1 MNIRLPLGVFAAA
14 LVLLTACSGGRP
26 APSGVLAKREVA
38 VPVKVGA
45 VVERAEPVE
54 VRAIGNVLP
63 YSTVQV
69 KAEVGGELTEVHFTE
84 GQDVR
89 KGDLL
94 FTIDPRSLEAALQQ
108 AIATRNRDVAQQ
120 KNAEVDAERYTDL
133 LKEGV
138 IAAQQY
144 DQARSAA
151 DALKAA
157 VAADDAAIENAR
169 VQLSYTKIYSPIDGR
184 TGNLM
189 VNRGNL
195 IKPNDVPIVVIN
207 QIQPIYVAFSVPA
220 QYLPE
225 IKRYQAPRALRVEA
239 SPKGSGER
247 GPAGL
252 LTFIDNSIDVTT
264 GTIQLKGT
272 FENRDRALWPGE
284 FVDVTLTLTTQ
295 PNAIVVPSQA
305 IQTGQ
310 QGQYVFVVKQDMTV
324 EARPVVVNRTMGT
337 YAVVDKGLQPGE
349 TVVTD
354 GQLNLAPGARV
365 SPAAGGQAS

>member
-1 MNIRLPLGVFAAA
+1 MNIRLSLGALAAG
-14 LVLLTACSGGRP
+14 LLLLTACSGGRP

-94 FTIDPRSLEAALQQ
+94 FTIDPRPLEAALQQ
-108 AIATRNRDVAQQ
+108 AIANRSRDIAQQ
-120 KNAEVDAERYTDL
+120 KNAEVDAQRYAGL
-133 LKEGV
+133 FKEGV

-144 DQARSAA
+144 DQSRSAA
-151 DALKAA
+151 DALKAS
-157 VAADDAAIENAR
+157 VAADKAAIENAR

-207 QIQPIYVAFSVPA
+207 QVQPIYVAFSVPA

-225 IKRYQAPRALRVEA
+225 IKRYQASHPLRVEA
-239 SPKGSGER
+239 SPKGSGQR
-247 GPAGL
+247 GPTGV
-252 LTFIDNSIDVTT
+252 LTFIDNNIDVTT

-272 FENRDRALWPGE
+272 FENRDRSLWPGE
-284 FVDVTLTLTTQ
+284 FVDVTLTLTTESK
-295 PNAIVVPSQA
+295 AIVVPSQA
-305 IQTGQ
+305 VQNGQ
-310 QGQYVFVVKQDMTV
+310 QGQYVFVVKHDMTV
-324 EARPVVVNRTMGT
+324 EARPVVVNRTMGQYT
-337 YAVVDKGLQPGE
+337 VVDKGLAAGE

-365 SPAAGGQAS
+365 SVVAGGQTS